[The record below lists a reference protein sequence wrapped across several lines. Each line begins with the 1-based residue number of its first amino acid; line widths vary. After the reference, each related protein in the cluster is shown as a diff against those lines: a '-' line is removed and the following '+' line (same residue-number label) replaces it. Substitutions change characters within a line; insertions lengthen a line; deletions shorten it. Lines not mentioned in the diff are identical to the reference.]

1 MHGKWTGW
9 NFFLNTK
16 LGKEK
21 GGKKKICKK
30 TNLELKKKKKK
41 KKIGLP

>member
-1 MHGKWTGW
+1 MENEQDGI
-9 NFFLNTK
+9 FFLNTK

-30 TNLELKKKKKK
+30 TNLELKKKNWPS
-41 KKIGLP
+41 II